1 MSHELNNLLTLMAR
15 LRDPERGCPW
25 DIKQTFATI
34 APYTLEE
41 ACEVVEAIEQEDYD
55 NLREEL
61 GDLLLQVIFHAQMA
75 SEAGYFD
82 FADVSQE
89 LLAKLIRRHPHVFPS
104 GRLEP
109 DDGFEPAAT
118 AVSSSAMS
126 AEQVLVKWDEIKA
139 GEKKAKGHN
148 GSAMPDNLPRTLP
161 TMQRAE
167 KIQVAA
173 ARVGFDW
180 PDVAPVFDK
189 IYEEL
194 DEIRAARAESQ
205 DRVAEEVG
213 DLLFA
218 CVNLARH
225 LGVDGDMA
233 LRKASHKFAERFK
246 KMEARAADNDQR
258 FTQLTLA
265 EMEAYWQQCK

>member
-1 MSHELNNLLTLMAR
+1 MSHPLDNLLTLMAR

-34 APYTLEE
+34 APHTLEE

-61 GDLLLQVIFHAQMA
+61 GDLLLQVVFHAQMA

-82 FADVSQE
+82 FTDVSQE
-89 LLAKLIRRHPHVFPS
+89 LLSKLIRRHPHVFPN
-104 GRLEP
+104 GRLELE
-109 DDGFEPAAT
+109 DGFAP
-118 AVSSSAMS
+118 SALS

-139 GEKKAKGHN
+139 SEKKAKGHN
-148 GSAMPDNLPRTLP
+148 GSAMPDNLPKVLP
-161 TMQRAE
+161 TLQRAE

-180 PDVAPVFDK
+180 PNAEPVFDK

-194 DEIRAARAESQ
+194 DEVRAAREESQ
-205 DRVAEEVG
+205 ERVAEEIG

-225 LGVDGDMA
+225 LGVDSDMA

-246 KMEARAADNDQR
+246 KMEARATDNDQQ
-258 FTQLTLA
+258 FTQLTLD

>member
-1 MSHELNNLLTLMAR
+1 MSHDLNNLLTLMAR

-34 APYTLEE
+34 APHTLEE
-41 ACEVVEAIEQEDYD
+41 ACEVVEAIEREDFD

-75 SEAGYFD
+75 SEAGHFD
-82 FADVSQE
+82 FADISQE
-89 LLAKLIRRHPHVFPS
+89 LLAKLIRRHPHVFPN
-104 GRLEP
+104 GTLES
-109 DDGFEPAAT
+109 DDGVDST
-118 AVSSSAMS
+118 AMS

-139 GEKKAKGHN
+139 REKKAKGQGH
-148 GSAMPDNLPRTLP
+148 SAMPDNLPRMLP
-161 TMQRAE
+161 TLKRAE

-173 ARVGFDW
+173 ARTGFDW
-180 PDVAPVFDK
+180 PNAEPVFDK

-194 DEIRAARAESQ
+194 DEIRAAREEGQ
-205 DRVAEEVG
+205 ERVAEEVG

-233 LRKASHKFAERFK
+233 LRRASHKFADRFRQ
-246 KMEARAADNDQR
+246 MEARAASREQQ

>member
-1 MSHELNNLLTLMAR
+1 MSHDLNNLLTLMAR

-34 APYTLEE
+34 APHTLEE
-41 ACEVVEAIEQEDYD
+41 ACEVVEAIEREDFD

-82 FADVSQE
+82 FADISQE
-89 LLAKLIRRHPHVFPS
+89 LLAKLIRRHPHVFPN

-109 DDGFEPAAT
+109 EDGFTSSAT
-118 AVSSSAMS
+118 AMS

-139 GEKKAKGHN
+139 SEKKAKGQGN
-148 GSAMPDNLPRTLP
+148 SVMPDNLPRMLP
-161 TMQRAE
+161 TLQRAE

-173 ARVGFDW
+173 ARAGFDW
-180 PDVAPVFDK
+180 PNADPVFDK

-194 DEIRAARAESQ
+194 DEILAAREEGQ
-205 DRVAEEVG
+205 ERVAEEVG

-233 LRKASHKFAERFK
+233 LRRASHKFADRFR
-246 KMEARAADNDQR
+246 KMEALAAGRDQP